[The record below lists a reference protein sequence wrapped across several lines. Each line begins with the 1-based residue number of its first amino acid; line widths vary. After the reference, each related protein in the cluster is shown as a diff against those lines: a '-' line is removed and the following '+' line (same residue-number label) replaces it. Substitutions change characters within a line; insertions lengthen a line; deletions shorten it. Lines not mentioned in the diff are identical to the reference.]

1 MKVGKYD
8 SRFETEKL
16 IEHIEDAKGWLDKA
30 SEYYKQANP
39 VHAEMTLNLAQAEVK
54 HVWELSRGRYV
65 SKKQTSLPKRKFK
78 NLVAVA
84 ASILVFFGLLFGFQR
99 DNFHKYLTGVFERSE
114 KKAILDSELKLASDN
129 SQLNV
134 DESAAVQKQ
143 PANSVKPVSHAAKD
157 KIEPESEPDSSVA
170 IAVETKQD
178 RAKPENLQNPVRLR
192 RASQFTIDEEALYI
206 EASRSLRS
214 GK

>member
-1 MKVGKYD
+1 MVGKYN
-8 SRFETEKL
+8 SHFEAEKL

-39 VHAEMTLNLAQAEVK
+39 VHAEMILGLAQAEVK

-65 SKKQTSLPKRKFK
+65 SKKQTNLPERKFK

-84 ASILVFFGLLFGFQR
+84 ASILVFFGLLFGFQK
-99 DNFHKYLTGVFERSE
+99 DNLHKYLTGAFDRTE
-114 KKAILDSELKLASDN
+114 KKAALDLELKLASDN
-129 SQLNV
+129 NQLKV
-134 DESAAVQKQ
+134 DESVAVQKH
-143 PANSVKPVSHAAKD
+143 PTNSVKPVSHAAED
-157 KIEPESEPDSSVA
+157 KIEPESEPASSTV
-170 IAVETKQD
+170 IAVEEKRD

-192 RASQFTIDEEALYI
+192 RASQFTIDEEALYL